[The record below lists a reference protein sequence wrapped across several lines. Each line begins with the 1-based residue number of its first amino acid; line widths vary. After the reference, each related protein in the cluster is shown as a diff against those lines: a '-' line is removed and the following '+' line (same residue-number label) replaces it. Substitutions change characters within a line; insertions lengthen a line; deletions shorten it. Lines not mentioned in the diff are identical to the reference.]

1 MDCVIGLD
9 VGGTVM
15 KAALTAAD
23 GTVLHTD
30 RRPTSRDQ
38 GPDAVVAALTEFA
51 ADLAAAATDRH
62 LTPRGLGVAVPG
74 IIDEAGGIA
83 VYSANI
89 GWRDVPLR
97 KLVTERTGLPVA
109 VGHDVRAGGLAEARL
124 GAGRGNRQF
133 LFLPIG
139 TGIASAI
146 VLDGRTLAGT
156 HGGAGE
162 VGHLVVRPGGE
173 PCPCGS
179 AGCLETLASG
189 SSIAR
194 RYAARAGSGES
205 QDITAADVAALVA
218 AGDDV
223 AGEVWTEAVDAL
235 ADALAA
241 VTVLLDPGLVVI
253 GGGVGD
259 AGETLLAPLRT
270 ALASR
275 LTFSQTPRLVRAELG
290 DAAGSLGAAL
300 LGWDL
305 LGDPDPG
312 GGAAA
317 ENAAENAADSASNTD
332 RSQS

>member
-1 MDCVIGLD
+1 MHCVIGLD

-15 KAALTAAD
+15 KAALTDAD
-23 GTVLHTD
+23 GTVVHTD
-30 RRPTSRDQ
+30 RRPTPRSE
-38 GPDAVVAALTEFA
+38 GPDAVVSALVDFS
-51 ADLAAAATDRH
+51 ADLVTAATDRN
-62 LTPRGLGVAVPG
+62 LSPRAVGLAVPG
-74 IIDEAGGIA
+74 IIDDSNGVA
-83 VYSANI
+83 VFSANL
-89 GWRDVPLR
+89 GWRDAPLR
-97 KLVTERTGLPVA
+97 KLVAERTGLPVA
-109 VGHDVRAGGLAEARL
+109 VGHDVRAGGVAEARL
-124 GAGRGNRQF
+124 GAGRGHREF

-146 VLDGRTLAGT
+146 VVKGRALSGA

-162 VGHLVVRPGGE
+162 VGHLVIRPGGE

-189 SSIAR
+189 VSIAR
-194 RYAARAGSGES
+194 RYAEGVRASADPGAGADTEL
-205 QDITAADVAALVA
+205 TAAEIAVRVDDGDAVARQ
-218 AGDDV
+218 
-223 AGEVWTEAVDAL
+223 VWADAVDAL

-270 ALASR
+270 ALAGR
-275 LTFSQTPRLVRAELG
+275 LTFHQAPRLVRAELG

-305 LGDPDPG
+305 LRSSDGTRDG
-312 GGAAA
+312 
-317 ENAAENAADSASNTD
+317 
-332 RSQS
+332 SQS